1 MNYMMHGIGAM
12 SKQLQRQ
19 ILFVSAAV
27 LAKVQPGSTQEN
39 ILARIKAVTFDLWDT
54 VFDDDS
60 DEPKRIAQGLKSK
73 ALTRRELIFQA
84 LNKHAPIDPKVA
96 LAAYNT
102 SEACFNDA
110 WHRLH
115 FTWTVRERLQQI
127 LTGLERDLP
136 EADHEALVTELEE
149 MELRIPPDLIPGVDQ
164 AIRAL
169 QKDYK
174 LVVISDAIFSP
185 GRVLREILQHYNL
198 RDAFS
203 GFVFSDEAGAAKP
216 DRSVFAKA
224 AAIAGCQVEELV
236 HLGDREHNDIQGPKE
251 VGARAVLITAA
262 KDRGSDKTQ
271 ADAICKD
278 MHELPGLIAELSTG
292 E

>member
-1 MNYMMHGIGAM
+1 MA
-12 SKQLQRQ
+12 Q
-19 ILFVSAAV
+19 
-27 LAKVQPGSTQEN
+27 
-39 ILARIKAVTFDLWDT
+39 IKAVTFDLWDT

-60 DEPKRIAQGLKSK
+60 DEPKRAEQGLKSK
-73 ALTRRELIFQA
+73 AETRRELIFQA
-84 LNKHAPIDPKVA
+84 LNKQAPIDRAVV
-96 LAAYNT
+96 LSAYNT
-102 SEACFNDA
+102 SEAAFNDA

-115 FTWTVRERLQQI
+115 FTWTVRERLQHI
-127 LTGLERDLP
+127 LTGLGRELP
-136 EADHEALVTELEE
+136 DSDYDVLIKDLEE
-149 MELRIPPDLIPGVDQ
+149 MELRIPPNLIPGVDK
-164 AIRAL
+164 AIRSL

-185 GRVLREILQHYNL
+185 GRVLREILQHYGL

-216 DRSVFAKA
+216 ARSVFDKA
-224 AAIAGCQVEELV
+224 AAIAGCQVEELI
-236 HLGDREHNDIQGPKE
+236 HLGDREHNDIQGPKD

-278 MHELPGLIAELSTG
+278 MHSLPELIAGLAKG